1 MDREGYRQSD
11 GSVELSPRFL
21 AALTRGGSG
30 VGLLGR
36 AWEETHRRAHEQW
49 LRTQRHDELGN
60 WQDAERS
67 LLRPRARPVQTWAER
82 ALAQAQA
89 AELQAEK
96 RHSQELVAN
105 LQESQAKCAQ
115 LDAENESFQW
125 RCQAL
130 EAELA
135 AAMAELQEERAHS
148 KRFEAALEEE
158 DMRRQVKQ
166 CRAEPLALSP
176 KDVRRVPVPRIE
188 KLGTEHFCMSP
199 GSEASSGKGSPSD
212 DDFFST
218 PNKLPLSARSDYS
231 VCDLYESGPEAEV
244 KILRKVI
251 QDLELQ
257 LHSEKRDG

>member
-30 VGLLGR
+30 VGLLAR

-60 WQDAERS
+60 WQEAERS

-82 ALAQAQA
+82 ALAGAQA
-89 AELQAEK
+89 ADLQAER
-96 RHSQELVAN
+96 RHNQELVAD
-105 LQESQAKCAQ
+105 LQESQARCVQ
-115 LDAENESFQW
+115 LGAESEAFQW

-135 AAMAELQEERAHS
+135 AALAELQEERARS
-148 KRFEAALEEE
+148 KRMEAALEEE
-158 DMRRQVKQ
+158 DVGRQVKQ

-176 KDVRRVPVPRIE
+176 KDVRRLPVPRIV
-188 KLGTEHFCMSP
+188 TEHFCMSP
-199 GSEASSGKGSPSD
+199 GSEASSGKGSPSA

-218 PNKLPLSARSDYS
+218 PNKLPMSARSDYS

-257 LHSEKRDG
+257 LSEKRDG